1 MDWNIYI
8 LMFNNTSMTKSIY
21 VEGDVLCENAEI
33 ADIFL
38 EKSVGRMFTRNMPKD
53 LGLVFKFDRVKPV
66 SIHMGFVFYPLGVIW
81 AENGEVVEVRK
92 LQPWTGWNKER
103 ADMVIEV
110 HPNKLEFVSVGD
122 SIQVK

>member
-1 MDWNIYI
+1 
-8 LMFNNTSMTKSIY
+8 MTKSIY
-21 VEGDVLCENAEI
+21 IEEDVLCENAEI
-33 ADIFL
+33 ADTFL
-38 EKSVGRMFTRNMPKD
+38 KKSVGRMFTSNMPENF
-53 LGLVFKFDRVKPV
+53 GLVFKFDRVKLV

-81 AENGEVVEVRK
+81 VKNGEVVEVRK

-110 HPNKLEFVSVGD
+110 HPDKLGSVSVGD